1 MIRLEECVG
10 EHVGK
15 RVGERVGERVGG
27 GGFAD
32 VAAAVAVAVTA
43 DDIVL
48 VDATRMFFLFTRPIR
63 FVEQVMIVLLKGRKM

>member
-32 VAAAVAVAVTA
+32 VAAAVAAAV
-43 DDIVL
+43 DDDVL

-63 FVEQVMIVLLKGRKM
+63 FVEQVMIVLLKERKM